1 MRPKAFG
8 WLLICC
14 LFSKL
19 TVFAQDFS
27 NLWEGHFSFSEV
39 VAVVSTSDR
48 IYAASENAV
57 FSVDIAT
64 NQINTITTI
73 DGLSGETISTIAYS
87 EAFEMLI
94 IGYET
99 GLMELVFDNGNEVR
113 PVVDILERE
122 NIAPTNRRI
131 NSFFEFENKLY
142 IATNYGVSVYNLERL
157 EFGDTYFLGNGGA
170 QIIVGQVTVFN
181 EQIYAACQD
190 GNGIKV
196 ADLNNPNLIDFE
208 EWTTLV
214 PTNFSSVVTF
224 NEAVYAIRLNRE
236 LVRVAPGPS
245 QVLLRFDTRP
255 TDAAVSEDY
264 LVYTMP
270 EEVAVFDRNLV
281 QMGLFEPN
289 EEFDTTFNA
298 SGISGETIYI
308 GTADR
313 GLLEANLTT
322 PLTYESILPNGPLK
336 NAVFRLEANN
346 NKVWTTFGFFSPELN
361 PFPLNSEG
369 ISYLDEETWVN
380 IPFDSL
386 LGARE
391 LNKITPH
398 PFNPNQVFISSFKDG
413 ILEINNLEATTL
425 FDETNSSLQSLVLP
439 GAPDFRGI
447 RVSGAAFD
455 NDGKLWSMTS
465 RVSRPLSSYDPN
477 TGSWQ
482 SYSFESLIGDP
493 LVGEIGYFDLEVAND
508 GTKWIGAYTN
518 GLIAYNEAESEPL
531 KNLNSEEQNLPFQIV
546 SAIALD
552 NRNQLWVGT
561 PFGIRVLFNTGN
573 FFEDPNPTLRSII
586 ILEDGIPREL
596 LEDQSITD
604 IKVDGSNNKWV
615 GTSDSGI
622 FYFSPNGQE
631 TIYHFTTDNS
641 PLPSNNIND
650 ISVDSSNG
658 KVYIATD
665 KGLVS
670 FLAGGSSPESDLEQ
684 AYVYP
689 NPVRPE
695 YNILGSSNLNDIN
708 KGIKIVGLTED
719 VNIKITDVEGNLV
732 AEAQSRVNLRSSSAN
747 YNFAI
752 DGGTAIW
759 NGRNLANNI
768 VASGVYLILIYD
780 LDSFETKVLKLLII
794 R

>member
-1 MRPKAFG
+1 
-8 WLLICC
+8 L
-14 LFSKL
+14 
-19 TVFAQDFS
+19 FAQDFS
-27 NLWEGHFSFSEV
+27 NLWEGHFSFTEV
-39 VAVVSTSDR
+39 EDVASSTEK

-57 FSVDIAT
+57 FSLDLAT

-73 DGLSGETISTIAYS
+73 DGLSGQTISTIAYS
-87 EAFEMLI
+87 ETFGVLI

-99 GLMELVFDNGNEVR
+99 GLMELVFDNDEDVV

-131 NSFFEFENKLY
+131 NSFYEFANNLY

-170 QIIVGQVTVFN
+170 QVIVSQVTVFN
-181 EQIYAACQD
+181 EQIFAACQD

-196 ADLNNPNLIDFE
+196 GNLNNPNLIDFE
-208 EWTTLV
+208 EWTTII
-214 PTNFSSVVTF
+214 PTNFNSVVTF
-224 NEAVYAIRLNRE
+224 NQAVYAVRLDGQ
-236 LVRVAPGPS
+236 LLQVAPGNP
-245 QVLLRFDTRP
+245 QVLLTFNTRP
-255 TDAAVSEDY
+255 SDAAASEDF
-264 LVYTMP
+264 LVYTMA
-270 EEVAVFDRNLV
+270 EEVAVFDRNMV
-281 QMGLFEPN
+281 QVGLFEPN
-289 EEFDTTFNA
+289 EEFDTSFNA
-298 SGISGETIYI
+298 SDLSGDALFI
-308 GTADR
+308 GTADL
-313 GLLEANLTT
+313 GLLKNNLTT
-322 PLTYESILPNGPLK
+322 PVDYEPILPNGPLK
-336 NAVFRLEANN
+336 NAVFRLDANN
-346 NKVWTTFGFFSPELN
+346 NRVWTTFGFFSPDLN

-369 ISYLDEETWVN
+369 VSYLDGDTWIN

-391 LNKITPH
+391 LNKITPN

-413 ILEINNLEATTL
+413 LLEVNNLEATIL
-425 FDETNSSLQSLVLP
+425 YDETNSSLQSLVLP

-447 RVSGAAFD
+447 RVSGADFD
-455 NDGKLWSMTS
+455 RDGLLWSVTS
-465 RVSRPLSSYDPN
+465 RVERPLSSYDPN
-477 TGSWQ
+477 TGSWR

-493 LVGEIGYFDLEVAND
+493 LLGEIGFFDLEVAND

-518 GLIAYNEAESEPL
+518 GLVAYNEDKNEPL

-561 PFGIRVLFNTGN
+561 PFGIRILFNTAN

-665 KGLVS
+665 RGLVS
-670 FLAGGSSPESDLEQ
+670 FLAGGSSPESDLEK

-695 YNILGSSNLNDIN
+695 YDILGSSNLNDIT

-732 AEAQSRVNLRSSSAN
+732 AEAQSRVNLRSSTAN